1 MKCPHCGFISRRDYD
16 YCPYCGEKVGVEK
29 DGLRRVIHI
38 GRFFE
43 VKVKTL
49 LYLLLGNA
57 FVVVFVLDLLLQFKY
72 SIGLYFVG
80 AVILT
85 VIAIEALRVKKSVLT
100 FLEKVD
106 FGILTFLILCA
117 FLLRFDGV
125 FDARP
130 YIICYVIPAYIIVST
145 VALFMALLL
154 LGSKTIKP
162 LWSDALLI
170 YHAAIAT
177 TILVFM
183 FVGEGIYN
191 FSLANPPAQPDPLN
205 PLPPEELK
213 YMWENFFFVPFCIII
228 GKKNHPLGTGFLIEQ
243 IVVITSVAL
252 SWLYVFDFNFI
263 LFGHIFRE
271 VRSSYGDRD

>member
-16 YCPYCGEKVGVEK
+16 YCPYCGEKVGVER
-29 DGLRRVIHI
+29 DGLRRVLHI

-49 LYLLLGNA
+49 LYLLLANA
-57 FVVVFVLDLLLQFKY
+57 FVAVFVLDLLLQFKY
-72 SIGLYFVG
+72 SIGLYFLG
-80 AVILT
+80 AVILA
-85 VIAIEALRVKKSVLT
+85 VIAIEALRVKKSIIT

-117 FLLRFDGV
+117 FFLRFDGV

-130 YIICYVIPAYIIVST
+130 YIICYVIPMFIIVST
-145 VALFMALLL
+145 FVLFMALLL

-183 FVGEGIYN
+183 LVGKGIYD
-191 FSLANPPAQPDPLN
+191 FSIAADVNKDPGRFNLW
-205 PLPPEELK
+205 K
-213 YMWENFFFVPFCIII
+213 SFFFIPFSVIIENE
-228 GKKNHPLGTGFLIEQ
+228 GGALGVGFLIEQ
-243 IVVITSVAL
+243 IVVIASVAL